1 MYVGVFR
8 HSAIPLWIDAHTNV
22 INGFQYRYHFIHEE
36 WKYTRAACL
45 LSSETRQI
53 FVYPIPAK
61 HKSNILPRLI
71 VSDANV
77 WSNSLYVVRFFR
89 IIRSVIEQRSL
100 KPGQFVKIDN
110 WDFCTRNKQQIFQ
123 FFFCQWRDKNT
134 GRIRYGRFPN
144 DRRINSHVPFPW
156 DSMICLCINGVGSN
170 RSKTDTIDAKLNICV
185 HISLVFV
192 LCRSDVYETSSH
204 RNQARVEIVKGLN
217 FWYKTETHFMPN
229 IWFGV
234 LFLTV
239 HIFWSYMNI
248 GHIVVRVRSS
258 NMSKSIYQQQ
268 QKKKKTKLL
277 PCLMVITSISRL
289 YPMEKNTGPTMW
301 TSNSQQHILPR
312 WPIATSTSTSIVFHS
327 KGTLI
332 A

>member
-1 MYVGVFR
+1 
-8 HSAIPLWIDAHTNV
+8 
-22 INGFQYRYHFIHEE
+22 
-36 WKYTRAACL
+36 
-45 LSSETRQI
+45 
-53 FVYPIPAK
+53 
-61 HKSNILPRLI
+61 
-71 VSDANV
+71 
-77 WSNSLYVVRFFR
+77 
-89 IIRSVIEQRSL
+89 
-100 KPGQFVKIDN
+100 
-110 WDFCTRNKQQIFQ
+110 
-123 FFFCQWRDKNT
+123 
-134 GRIRYGRFPN
+134 
-144 DRRINSHVPFPW
+144 
-156 DSMICLCINGVGSN
+156 MICLCINGVGSN

-312 WPIATSTSTSIVFHS
+312 
-327 KGTLI
+327 
-332 A
+332 